1 MYRIPRR
8 AAICAALSL
17 TAMASAGVAQTA
29 TKPVTLE
36 ARPAP
41 ALPAAA
47 PAADYVIKGFR
58 SAAFGMTQAQT
69 KTAIAADFGA
79 SAKIADNAN
88 IVEGTQALQ
97 VSLDRLDPGPGPAMV
112 TYIFGAT
119 SHTLTHINV
128 VWVVPGEPT
137 AEQRAAV
144 VTAAVQLTNYFQ
156 NLPNPLK
163 ATASVTPTGPNGLLM
178 FAGVDKKGAGI
189 EVATDGISYQATKK
203 EDNKETTSPPP
214 KGPAILR
221 ISYIANAANPDILK
235 IKPGAF

>member
-1 MYRIPRR
+1 MIRIPCRL
-8 AAICAALSL
+8 ALCAGLSL
-17 TAMASAGVAQTA
+17 TALSAASASVAQTA
-29 TKPVTLE
+29 AKPAT
-36 ARPAP
+36 AKPAP
-41 ALPAAA
+41 TLPSPS

-58 SAAFGMTQAQT
+58 SATFGMTQAQT
-69 KTAIAADFGA
+69 KAAIASDFG
-79 SAKIADNAN
+79 STAKIAENSN
-88 IVEGTQALQ
+88 IIEGTQALQ
-97 VSLDRLDPGPGPAMV
+97 VSLDHLDPGPGAALV

-119 SHTLTHINV
+119 SHTLSHINI

-163 ATASVTPTGPNGLLM
+163 ATAGATPTGPNGLLM

-221 ISYIANAANPDILK
+221 VSYIANAANPDIQK

>member
-1 MYRIPRR
+1 MMFRFPCR
-8 AAICAALSL
+8 AALYAGLSL
-17 TAMASAGVAQTA
+17 TVLSTASASVAQPTA
-29 TKPVTLE
+29 K
-36 ARPAP
+36 PAP
-41 ALPAAA
+41 TLPSTVSVTGY
-47 PAADYVIKGFR
+47 DIKGFR
-58 SAAFGMTQAQT
+58 SANFGMTQAQA
-69 KTAIAADFGA
+69 KAAIAADFGA
-79 SAKIADNAN
+79 GAKTTDNAN

-97 VSLDRLDPGPGPAMV
+97 VSLDHLDPGPGPALV

-137 AEQRAAV
+137 AEQRAAI

-163 ATASVTPTGPNGLLM
+163 ATAGVTPTGPNGLLM

-214 KGPAILR
+214 KGPAVLR
-221 ISYIANAANPDILK
+221 VSYIANAANPDILK